1 MQTLI
6 ERSRANP
13 NIGRL
18 TVSDPARRS
27 ILGGH
32 GTDVALHETF
42 EAIVFDWDGTAV
54 PDRQADASG
63 VRERIEALCAAGVHV
78 IVVTGTHVG
87 NIDDQLRARPQGR
100 GQLYVCCNRGS
111 EVFAVTGN
119 GPKLVLQRTASPEE
133 DRALDRAAERT
144 VERLRTRGIEA
155 KVVSER
161 INRRKIDLIPVPAW
175 ADPKKADIALLA
187 EAVTT
192 RLASVGI
199 ANLAEVVALAADVSR
214 GAGLADPRIT
224 SDVKHVEI
232 GLTDKSDSAHWAADW
247 LSQRGITGELVLI
260 GGDEFGSIGGVV
272 GSDSL
277 MMVDAFT
284 RAVVVSV
291 GVEPGGVPNG
301 VVHVGSGPK
310 RFIELLDEQLSRR
323 TALRVPNIDL
333 DPAWVIPLPTTRAK
347 ERVAEALGALGNGF
361 VGTRGSREE
370 DGQGTAPL
378 FLVNGVYTQDGH
390 LLPGPNWTGL
400 ERPGVDRRHSE
411 RRLLDLRGGTLVRFG
426 NEGSGGRS
434 MRFVSV
440 SSPHALA
447 LRAEAPEAHLQPGDP
462 LRPPRD
468 VADFEGEEHG
478 CMFGARTGRAGAEIA
493 VAARDRVVTTAGRR
507 VVERLAAWVV
517 APTGKNRLDDAY
529 DRLAQVEAMGFDTLL
544 AEHRAAWACRWDDA
558 EVVIEGDPEAELAAR
573 FAVFHLLNAAADTG
587 EAAVGARG
595 LTGNAYAG
603 HVFWDADVFVLP
615 VLAAIRPAAARA
627 MLEYRIRRLP
637 AARAAAEDQGLCG
650 ARFPWESAGDGS
662 DVTPHL
668 VRGQHNELIPI
679 GTGSQEE
686 HIVADVAW
694 AAAHFAAWTG
704 DTDFLARAGRE
715 LLIDTARYWASRIRT
730 DADGN
735 GHLNGVMGPDEY
747 HELVDDNA
755 YTNVMARWNLRRGA
769 ELLFRSGD
777 TDTAATWRALAKG
790 LVDGWSPQRGLYE
803 QFAGYFELEPLL
815 MSQVAPPPV
824 AVDVLLGAK
833 RVAGS
838 QLIKQADVLMLHHL
852 VPEEVVDGSL
862 ASCMAFYEPRTA
874 HGSSLSPAIHAS
886 LLARAGEPDR
896 ALEMFRLAVRLD
908 LDDLTGTTAEGLHL
922 ATMGGVWHALAFG
935 FLGVRAEGGM
945 LAINPCLPDAWRA
958 LGLKFRFGGQPIG
971 IRAEHDRVTIICHAP
986 LLVRV
991 ADRAPASCEPGGTT
1005 FPLKTF
1011 PTQRSQR

>member
-199 ANLAEVVALAADVSR
+199 ANLAEVVALAADISR

-291 GVEPGGVPNG
+291 GVEPGGVPHG

-426 NEGSGGRS
+426 NEGSGGWS

-615 VLAAIRPAAARA
+615 VLTAIRPAAARA

>member
-199 ANLAEVVALAADVSR
+199 ANLAEVVALAADISR

-291 GVEPGGVPNG
+291 GVEPGGVPHG

-426 NEGSGGRS
+426 NEGSGGWS

-517 APTGKNRLDDAY
+517 APTGKNRSDDAY

-615 VLAAIRPAAARA
+615 VLTAIRPAAARA

-777 TDTAATWRALAKG
+777 TDTAAAWRALAKG

-958 LGLKFRFGGQPIG
+958 LGLKFLFGGQPIG